1 MTIRKIVSLL
11 AATFLL
17 TGASAQEKWDLKRA
31 VEFAVANNISVKQ
44 ADVQARIA
52 ALNLKQSRLQQIPT
66 VNITGSGGVYGGR
79 SIDPTTNQFTNQQIL
94 STQFGLNSGVTLFNF
109 FSIKNNI
116 EGNRLDNEAAM
127 INVDKIRN
135 DISLN
140 VATAYLQILVAI
152 EQENIAKV
160 AVQQT
165 LVNLDNTRKRVEAGA
180 LPELNLA
187 ELEAQ
192 LARDSTTLITQEATV
207 RSNKLRLKA
216 ILNLDAAE
224 PFDVTTPPLDQIP
237 VESLGEL
244 LPEDVFNLA
253 VVNLPQQKVLNKRI
267 EAARKFV
274 QAARGQMY
282 PSFGMFAGLGS
293 QYSNNQRVAFGDPI
307 FSNTFSPTGAKVTVD
322 NVDYQVLQPNFTV
335 PQTVFREKF
344 GPQISDNFRQNVG
357 LQMNI
362 PLFNNGQART
372 AWERSKLNVNTLELQ
387 KDQDLVT
394 LKQDIYIAYNDAT
407 AAVQRFAA
415 GQKAV
420 ATAEK
425 AYNFATKRYDL
436 GLLSTVDLL
445 TNQNNLNRA
454 KVELSQA
461 HVDYIFRLKL
471 LEFYKGSGIKLQ

>member
-17 TGASAQEKWDLKRA
+17 SGVSAQEKWDLKRA

-66 VNITGSGGVYGGR
+66 VNITGSACVYGGR

-116 EGNRLDNEAAM
+116 EGNRLENEAAL
-127 INVDKIRN
+127 INIEKIRN

-165 LVNLDNTRKRVEAGA
+165 LVNLDNTRKRVEAGG

-207 RSNKLRLKA
+207 RTNKLRLKA

-244 LPEDVFNLA
+244 LPEGVFQQA

-274 QAARGQMY
+274 QSARGQMY
-282 PSFGMFAGLGS
+282 PAFGAFAGLGS
-293 QYSNNQRVAFGDPI
+293 QYSNNQRVSFGDPI

-335 PQTVFREKF
+335 PQTIFREKF

-362 PLFNNGQART
+362 PLFNSGQSRT

-387 KDQDLVT
+387 KDQDLIT
-394 LKQDIYIAYNDAT
+394 LKQDIYIAYNDAI
-407 AAVQRFAA
+407 AASQRFSA
-415 GQKAV
+415 GQKSV
-420 ATAEK
+420 STAEK
-425 AYNFATKRYDL
+425 AYNFATKRYEL